1 MGMFDGR
8 VAIITGGSS
17 GIGLA
22 TAKRLCRDG
31 ARVVIAARGEARG
44 QEAERALRAEG
55 GEAWYVP
62 CDVSRGED
70 VRRLVD
76 TAVERYGRLDLAVNN
91 AALADVPLALTCDVS
106 EEDFDRTLAV
116 DLKGVWL
123 CLKYQIPAMLR
134 AGKGAIVNVSSVN
147 GMMPTPYGS
156 AYTTAKH
163 GLHGLS
169 RTAALEYAAQG
180 IRVNVVCP
188 GAHRTPML
196 EGIFEKMSPGNP
208 AAAEAAYNAR
218 IPAHRVGDPAELA
231 EAICWLLSDAASY
244 VTGSIM
250 AVDGGMSAGAI

>member
-1 MGMFDGR
+1 MGAFDGK
-8 VAIITGGSS
+8 VAIITGGTS

-22 TAKRLCRDG
+22 TARRLCREG
-31 ARVVIAARGEARG
+31 GRVVIAARSEVRG
-44 QEAERALRAEG
+44 REAEQALRDEG
-55 GEAWYVP
+55 GDARYVP
-62 CDVSRGED
+62 CDVSRSED

-76 TAVERYGRLDLAVNN
+76 TTVALHGRLDLAVNN
-91 AALADVPLALTCDVS
+91 AALGDITLVPTCDLS
-106 EEDFDRTLAV
+106 EEEFDRTLAV

-134 AGKGAIVNVSSVN
+134 GGKGSIVNVSSVN
-147 GMMPTPYGS
+147 GMMATPYGS

-180 IRVNVVCP
+180 VRVNVVCP

-196 EGIFEKMSPGNP
+196 EGIFERMSPGNHP
-208 AAAEAAYNAR
+208 AAEAAYAAR
-218 IPAHRVGDPAELA
+218 IPARRVGNPAEAA

>member
-1 MGMFDGR
+1 MGAFDGK

-22 TAKRLCRDG
+22 TARKLCREG
-31 ARVVIAARGEARG
+31 GRVVIAARNEARG
-44 QEAERALRAEG
+44 QEAERTLRGEG
-55 GEAWYVP
+55 GEARFVQ
-62 CDVSRGED
+62 CDVARGAD
-70 VRRLVD
+70 VQRLVN
-76 TAVERYGRLDLAVNN
+76 TAVELYGRLDLAVNN
-91 AALADVPLALTCDVS
+91 AALGDLSLLPTCDLS
-106 EEDFDRTLAV
+106 EEEFDRTMAV

-123 CLKYQIPAMLR
+123 CLKYQIPAMLKV
-134 AGKGAIVNVSSVN
+134 GKGSIVNVSSVN
-147 GMMPTPYGS
+147 GLVPTPYAV
-156 AYTTAKH
+156 AYVTAKH

-196 EGIFEKMSPGNP
+196 EGIFEKAIPGNP
-208 AAAEAAYNAR
+208 AAAEAAWASR
-218 IPAHRVGDPAELA
+218 IPARRVGDAAESA

-250 AVDGGMSAGAI
+250 AVDGGMSAGNI